1 MDSQRSDAPLEEPV
15 EDAEELDEA
24 EMDMEEGEEGEEVEI
39 TREELVASLQE
50 VVRDLSGG
58 LKGEDR
64 DAYLGA
70 DDLAQNDWFFA
81 GVSDEEEGTYSVTMW
96 PAEGE
101 EDMLRID
108 IGTEDDVHSLAEN
121 PEMIEAMTDDF
132 IQAMEEGY
140 DEDYEE
146 YDEDEEDFEDEDEE
160 GLDEEEYEE
169 EELMEEET
177 EGEDETVSQNGNMP
191 PR

>member
-1 MDSQRSDAPLEEPV
+1 MEEP
-15 EDAEELDEA
+15 AEEIAELDD
-24 EMDMEEGEEGEEVEI
+24 MDMEEGEEVEI

-50 VVRDLSGG
+50 VVRDLSAG
-58 LKGEDR
+58 LKGDDR

-70 DDLAQNDWFFA
+70 DDLSQNDWFFA
-81 GVSDEEEGTYSVTMW
+81 GVSDDQEGTYSVTMW

-108 IGTEDDVHSLAEN
+108 IGSEDEVHKLADN

-146 YDEDEEDFEDEDEE
+146 FEEEEEDLED
-160 GLDEEEYEE
+160 DEEEFDEE
-169 EELMEEET
+169 EELLEDEEEMID
-177 EGEDETVSQNGNMP
+177 EDLEEDDTVSQNGNMP